1 MIVLKQILDQLHE
14 LSQDMHRD
22 IRWVPEVVDA
32 ILNKAVL
39 DQLLWAELQ
48 FQLFISVLEVLQK
61 VKYFVDVF

>member
-1 MIVLKQILDQLHE
+1 
-14 LSQDMHRD
+14 MHRD

-48 FQLFISVLEVLQK
+48 FQLLVTVLEVLQK